1 MSPDDE
7 RRIIA
12 RLRPLAVRQ
21 YAEARRWVRIEGK
34 GRWRVWLLR
43 HPEER
48 LLQLQIP
55 MDEDDVG
62 FVDAMLDVVH
72 RLSEVEQRPREALLG
87 DLQWPDADVLRVRV
101 ANRDAE
107 VGQLSL
113 AADVMLRDGARR
125 ALLASAC
132 SVINPVPFHPRM
144 SRSEADTLL
153 AACRAGQTE
162 VGSYLVKVI
171 CPLHAVDERLDLDE
185 PMPFTR
191 RVTKHLMQ
199 VTSELVT
206 SIERSSVDT
215 YLDAHAERPGLSANL
230 CDALLRMQPRR
241 DERQGERDAGQL
253 ELSTTWAADPRVR
266 PPTEDEI
273 PSRVV
278 IKADYMPEIERAAQ
292 RLRPSLE
299 GTRDEWL
306 VGTVET
312 LDGTVGADGR
322 RSGEVYFSLLLPDS
336 DAMRVR
342 AILDPD
348 TYEVAMQAHERGHAY
363 VRLLGVLHR
372 GARLGRIEP
381 LRRLELLDET
391 MGA

>member
-1 MSPDDE
+1 MSPEDE
-7 RRIIA
+7 RRIVA

-21 YAEARRWVRIEGK
+21 YAEARGWIRVEG

-48 LLQLQIP
+48 LRQLQVP
-55 MDEDDVG
+55 MDAEDVG
-62 FVDAMLDVVH
+62 FVDAMLDVLH
-72 RLSEVEQRPREALLG
+72 RLGEVERRPLEAVLA

-101 ANRDAE
+101 ANGDAE
-107 VGQLSL
+107 GGQLSL
-113 AADVMLRDGARR
+113 GADVMLREGARR

-132 SVINPVPFHPRM
+132 SVINPVAFHPRM

-162 VGSYLVKVI
+162 LGSYVLKII
-171 CPLHAVDERLDLDE
+171 CPLYAVDEE
-185 PMPFTR
+185 PEPFTR
-191 RVTKHLMQ
+191 RVTKHLMK

-206 SIERSSVDT
+206 SIERTSVDA
-215 YLDAHAERPGLSANL
+215 YLDAHAERPGLSSNL

-241 DERQGERDAGQL
+241 DEELKSDAGHL
-253 ELSTTWAADPRVR
+253 ELSTTWAADPRV
-266 PPTEDEI
+266 PPPGEAEI

-278 IKADYMPEIERAAQ
+278 IKAAYMREIERAAQ
-292 RLRPSLE
+292 RLRPSATE
-299 GTRDEWL
+299 AREEWL

-312 LDGTVGADGR
+312 LDGTVGPDGR

-342 AILDPD
+342 AILDPEK
-348 TYEVAMQAHERGHAY
+348 YEVAMQAHERGRAY

-381 LRRLELLDET
+381 LRRLELLDEVT
-391 MGA
+391 GS

>member
-1 MSPDDE
+1 MSPDE
-7 RRIIA
+7 QRRMVGK
-12 RLRPLAVRQ
+12 LRPLAVRQ
-21 YAEARRWVRIEGK
+21 YAEARRWIRVEG

-43 HPEER
+43 HSEER
-48 LLQLQIP
+48 LRQLQIP

-62 FVDAMLDVVH
+62 FVDAMLDVVR
-72 RLSEVEQRPREALLG
+72 RLSEVEQRPPEAVLA

-107 VGQLSL
+107 GGQLSL

-162 VGSYLVKVI
+162 VGSYVVKVI
-171 CPLHAVDERLDLDE
+171 CPLHAVDERLDLVD
-185 PMPFTR
+185 PVPFTR
-191 RVTKHLMQ
+191 KVTAHLMQ

-206 SIERSSVDT
+206 SIERSSVDA
-215 YLDAHAERPGLSANL
+215 YLDAHAERPGLSSNL

-241 DERQGERDAGQL
+241 DEQPERDAGQL

-266 PPTEDEI
+266 PPTEDEV

-292 RLRPSLE
+292 RLRPSSTGARE
-299 GTRDEWL
+299 EWL

-312 LDGTVGADGR
+312 LDGTVGTDGR
-322 RSGEVYFSLLLPDS
+322 RSGEVYFSVLSPDGDS
-336 DAMRVR
+336 MMRVR
-342 AILDPD
+342 AILDPEK
-348 TYEVAMQAHERGHAY
+348 YEVAMQAHERGHAY

-372 GARLGRIEP
+372 GTRLGRIEP
-381 LRRLELLDET
+381 LRRLDLLDET
-391 MGA
+391 VAP

>member
-1 MSPDDE
+1 MSPDEE
-7 RRIIA
+7 RRIVA

-21 YAEARRWVRIEGK
+21 YAEARGWMRVDG

-48 LLQLQIP
+48 LRQLQVP

-72 RLSEVEQRPREALLG
+72 RLAEVERRSSESVLA

-101 ANRDAE
+101 ASGDAE
-107 VGQLSL
+107 GGQLSL

-153 AACRAGQTE
+153 SACRAGQTE
-162 VGSYLVKVI
+162 LGSYVVKII
-171 CPLHAVDERLDLDE
+171 CPLFAVDEE
-185 PMPFTR
+185 PEPFTR
-191 RVTKHLMQ
+191 RVTKHLMK

-206 SIERSSVDT
+206 SIERTSVDV
-215 YLDAHAERPGLSANL
+215 YLDAQADRPGLSANL

-241 DERQGERDAGQL
+241 DEDLKGDAGHL
-253 ELSTTWAADPRVR
+253 ELSTTWAADPRVL
-266 PPTEDEI
+266 PPAPAEV

-278 IKADYMPEIERAAQ
+278 IKAAYMREIEWAAQ
-292 RLRPSLE
+292 RLRPSATE
-299 GTRDEWL
+299 TREVWL

-312 LDGTVGADGR
+312 LDGTVGVDGR
-322 RSGEVYFSLLLPDS
+322 RSGEVHFSLLLPDS
-336 DAMRVR
+336 DSVRAR
-342 AILDPD
+342 AILDPEQ
-348 TYEVAMQAHERGHAY
+348 YEVAMQAHERGRTY

-381 LRRLELLDET
+381 LRRIELLDG
-391 MGA
+391 MVGS